1 MDPGLS
7 DSSGKISHDHLAVNF
22 KAKFSKPA
30 PVRKTISFRKLST
43 INIQSFKS
51 DIEASDL
58 LNDQLLATCTDVDK
72 LFDAYTS
79 ELSMLLER
87 HAPLRTKSIILR
99 NDCPWYTDERYE
111 AKHKKRKLER
121 NWRKSKL
128 CIDHQLY
135 REQCSTANKILKE
148 ARVTYYSNKI
158 ASDGRDQK
166 SLYQITKHL
175 LGASNEVDLP
185 SSTFIKTVSSR
196 LQ

>member
-1 MDPGLS
+1 MNPGLS

-30 PVRKTISFRKLST
+30 PVRKTIPFRKLST

-51 DIEASDL
+51 DTEASDL
-58 LNDQLLATCTDVDK
+58 LNDQLLATCTDVDI
-72 LFDAYTS
+72 LVDAYTS
-79 ELSMLLER
+79 ELYMLLER

-99 NDCPWYTDERYE
+99 NDCPWYTDELYE

-135 REQCSTANKILKE
+135 REQCSTVNKLLKE
-148 ARVTYYSNKI
+148 ARETYYSNKI

-166 SLYQITKHL
+166 SVYKITKHL
-175 LGASNEVDLP
+175 HLNHQNS
-185 SSTFIKTVSSR
+185 
-196 LQ
+196 